1 MQIYRVFK
9 RLRIKQTC
17 SDKIVLYNF
26 ENNPRESQSW
36 NCSEWSWAFDAQ
48 SNFLQKSIYRNK
60 IFEAN
65 PWNILGKQHQ
75 NDCSNRS
82 QEKWKIST
90 ALLLTKYIAK
100 SCTNTWVKIFLGCSC
115 TTDFRKC
122 TPYFIVDCLFSLI
135 VFWLFRILQR
145 HIR

>member
-1 MQIYRVFK
+1 MIRSYFIIS
-9 RLRIKQTC
+9 RITLEKFRAE
-17 SDKIVLYNF
+17 IV
-26 ENNPRESQSW
+26 QSGVGLLML
-36 NCSEWSWAFDAQ
+36 NLTFYPKA
-48 SNFLQKSIYRNK
+48 YRNN

-65 PWNILGKQHQ
+65 PYIILGKQQQ

-82 QEKWKIST
+82 QKKWKIST

-122 TPYFIVDCLFSLI
+122 TPYFIVDCSVFQWLENLLI
-135 VFWLFRILQR
+135 PGSCIILL
-145 HIR
+145 

>member
-1 MQIYRVFK
+1 MQIYQIFK

-17 SDKIVLYNF
+17 NDKIVLYNSRITLEKF
-26 ENNPRESQSW
+26 RAEIVQSGVGLLML
-36 NCSEWSWAFDAQ
+36 NLTFYPKA
-48 SNFLQKSIYRNK
+48 YRNN

-65 PWNILGKQHQ
+65 PWIIFGKQQQ

-82 QEKWKIST
+82 QKKWKIST

-115 TTDFRKC
+115 TTDFREC

-135 VFWLFRILQR
+135 AFWLFRILQR